1 MDLDRLDRRGF
12 WPVARRPRWI
22 AALLLCLGIAAGFA
36 GLGQWQLSRSV
47 ENAAAPEKPDTETP
61 VPLDAIAEP
70 QTAVT
75 PAQFGRL
82 VTVSGD
88 WVLDDMLEVSDRN
101 NGGAEQGSVVVGHF
115 VTDSGVSLVVA
126 LGWTPD
132 SGPAFGWTAFP
143 TTLTGRYLPS
153 EVASDSDFEAGERNA
168 ISVADLIN
176 VWPDAVPVYGGYLV
190 LDDAPEPLET
200 IYSPPPQQEVSLNL
214 LNVFYALEWAIFA
227 GFAIYLWYRLVQDV
241 VEKEAEEPTVE

>member
-82 VTVSGD
+82 VTVSGRYAQ
-88 WVLDDMLEVSDRN
+88 VLEVTDRN
-101 NGGAEQGSVVVGHF
+101 NGGAEQGSVVVAQLI
-115 VTDSGVSLVVA
+115 TDEGVSLVVA
-126 LGWTPD
+126 LGWTATHGMPGLTD
-132 SGPAFGWTAFP
+132 ETV
-143 TTLTGRYLPS
+143 TLTGRYLPS

-200 IYSPPPQQEVSLNL
+200 IYSPPPSQEVSLNL
-214 LNVFYALEWAIFA
+214 LNVFYAIEWAIFA

>member
-61 VPLDAIAEP
+61 VPLDTIAEP

-82 VTVSGD
+82 VTVSGRYAQ
-88 WVLDDMLEVSDRN
+88 VLEVTDRN
-101 NGGAEQGSVVVGHF
+101 NGGAEQGSVVVAQLI
-115 VTDSGVSLVVA
+115 TDDGVSLVVA
-126 LGWTPD
+126 LGWTATHGMPGLTD
-132 SGPAFGWTAFP
+132 ETV
-143 TTLTGRYLPS
+143 TLTGRYLPS

-190 LDDAPEPLET
+190 LDDAPEPLEA
-200 IYSPPPQQEVSLNL
+200 IYSPPPSQEVSLNL
-214 LNVFYALEWAIFA
+214 LNVFYAIEWAIFA

-241 VEKEAEEPTVE
+241 VEREAEEPTVE

>member
-47 ENAAAPEKPDTETP
+47 ESAAAPEKPDTETA
-61 VPLDAIAEP
+61 VPLDTIAEP

-82 VTVSGD
+82 VTVSGRYAQ
-88 WVLDDMLEVSDRN
+88 VLEVTDRN
-101 NGGAEQGSVVVGHF
+101 NGGAEQGSVVVAQLI
-115 VTDSGVSLVVA
+115 TDEGVSLVVA
-126 LGWTPD
+126 LGWTATHGMPGLTD
-132 SGPAFGWTAFP
+132 ETV
-143 TTLTGRYLPS
+143 TLTGRYLPS

-200 IYSPPPQQEVSLNL
+200 IYSPPPSQEVSLNL
-214 LNVFYALEWAIFA
+214 LNVFYAIEWAIFA